1 MKDCR
6 DCKNSTKSYNQWLC
20 LAFNTPKPTSWMR
33 DDRNEC
39 GLNATMFEPKDERRY
54 AEADDL

>member
-6 DCKNSTKSYNQWLC
+6 DCQHSQYAKGTYLC
-20 LAFNTPKPTSWMR
+20 LAFGTPKPTSWMR

-39 GLNATMFEPKDERRY
+39 GLEARMFDSKTEKKYSEY
-54 AEADDL
+54 E

>member
-6 DCKNSTKSYNQWLC
+6 ECSNSQYSRGTYLC
-20 LAFNTPKPTSWMR
+20 LAFGTPKPTSWMR

-39 GLNATMFEPKDERRY
+39 TTLAVMFEPKDKKYSEF
-54 AEADDL
+54 E